1 MIKIIIFITKH
12 ISISKGLYDN
22 LKLNSFRMIDKI
34 NPIMQNIKKL
44 LYLKFCF
51 VQVFNIIFA
60 SPTDAI
66 ENIIRNKYPFI
77 PNFCYI
83 PKKSSDIFHCM
94 NYTLS
99 HYNYF
104 SS

>member
-1 MIKIIIFITKH
+1 MIKIIIFIAKH
-12 ISISKGLYDN
+12 ISNSKSLYDK
-22 LKLNSFRMIDKI
+22 LKLTIFRMIDKI
-34 NPIMQNIKKL
+34 NPIVQNIKKL
-44 LYLKFCF
+44 LYLKCCF

-60 SPTDAI
+60 RPTDAM
-66 ENIIRNKYPFI
+66 ENTIRNKYPFI

-83 PKKSSDIFHCM
+83 PKESTGLSHYT
-94 NYTLS
+94 NYILS